1 MARTPVAAGSGHHH
15 DHAHGHDH
23 GHHHH
28 HAGGNHLLWA
38 LAATL
43 GFAFVEALTGYWA
56 GSLALVSDAGHMFSD
71 AVALGI
77 AAFAGWV
84 AQRPPSH
91 RHSYGF
97 ARAEVIAAL
106 VNSVIMLFVI
116 AFIVAEA
123 VQRLHQ
129 PQPVAGGAVM
139 VVALLGLL
147 VNVGVAFIL
156 SHGDHDLNTRT
167 ALLHVMGDMLGSF
180 AALLAGA
187 VIYFSGWMPID
198 PLLSLF
204 VSALIL
210 YSAVDLLREALHVLM
225 EGVPLHLRLEK
236 VGQAMAR
243 MEGVRSVHD
252 LHIWT
257 LSSGRVALSAHVELG
272 EMGIWPE
279 VLAATRTMLHEE
291 FAIDHVTLQPEVQPM
306 VHPPY
311 ETRIPIYPG
320 R

>member
-1 MARTPVAAGSGHHH
+1 VEADSHHH
-15 DHAHGHDH
+15 HAHPHEQGHGH
-23 GHHHH
+23 GHHHG
-28 HAGGNHLLWA
+28 GGNHLVWA
-38 LAATL
+38 LVATL
-43 GFAFVEALTGYWA
+43 GFAFVEVLTGYWA

-84 AQRPPSH
+84 SKRPPSH

-106 VNSVIMLFVI
+106 VNSVIMLSVI
-116 AFIVAEA
+116 TFIVVEA
-123 VQRLHQ
+123 VQRLHA

-139 VVALLGLL
+139 VVAFLGLL
-147 VNVGVAFIL
+147 INVVVAFIL
-156 SHGDHDLNTRT
+156 SGGGSDLNTRT
-167 ALLHVMGDMLGSF
+167 ALLHVIGDMLGSF

-198 PLLSLF
+198 PILSLF
-204 VSALIL
+204 VAALIL
-210 YSAVDLLREALHVLM
+210 YSALDLLREALHVLM
-225 EGVPLHLRLEK
+225 EGVPLYLKLEQ
-236 VGQAMAR
+236 VGEAMAR
-243 MEGVRSVHD
+243 VEGVRSVHD

-257 LSSGRVALSAHVELG
+257 LSSGMVALSAHMEL
-272 EMGIWPE
+272 EA
-279 VLAATRTMLHEE
+279 LAAWPDVLTATRSMLLER
-291 FAIDHVTLQPEVQPM
+291 FAIDHVTLQPEV
-306 VHPPY
+306 PPQTRHY